1 MVRTAQTRMHKRL
14 RVCRVCAMHHKV
26 SNTPPGA
33 VKDQLVGFPKKF
45 SVAVWL
51 VAQLQQVVQV
61 VVGLVL
67 VKLILVAGW
76 HHRFVH
82 VDQCQCQIQR
92 IPLQW
97 ERLSHRRLL
106 VDKIN
111 LDPSGIRES
120 KPVDS
125 EDASNAPQSWI

>member
-1 MVRTAQTRMHKRL
+1 
-14 RVCRVCAMHHKV
+14 MHHKV

-45 SVAVWL
+45 NVAVWL
-51 VAQLQQVVQV
+51 VAQLQWVVQAV
-61 VVGLVL
+61 AEAVL
-67 VKLILVAGW
+67 VHLLRLHQGS
-76 HHRFVH
+76 
-82 VDQCQCQIQR
+82 QCHCQIQR
-92 IPLQW
+92 SPPQW

-120 KPVDS
+120 KPVDL
-125 EDASNAPQSWI
+125 EDDSNASQSWI